1 MTPRCTL
8 FAQSKLSL
16 FEVYTISFT
25 LINHSSSQQV
35 VRIEPIPSVEDV
47 HFSITVSDQGGPHDS
62 GSRPRGGD
70 QARQERRGGRLD
82 SVHAGG
88 CEWLLSSQRSTKL
101 SKIILFS
108 SDSTRDFVHISATSK
123 AKVFGINPVF
133 LPAVKDGGVTVPKVL
148 FLLKKRFWS

>member
-62 GSRPRGGD
+62 GSRLEVVIKRGKSAVVDVSIQFTQVGVSGFSHLSAPPSCRKSSCFRPTRRAISCTFRPR
-70 QARQERRGGRLD
+70 RRRRC
-82 SVHAGG
+82 SA
-88 CEWLLSSQRSTKL
+88 
-101 SKIILFS
+101 
-108 SDSTRDFVHISATSK
+108 STRCSS
-123 AKVFGINPVF
+123 P
-133 LPAVKDGGVTVPKVL
+133 
-148 FLLKKRFWS
+148 R

>member
-62 GSRPRGGD
+62 GSRLEVVIKRG
-70 QARQERRGGRLD
+70 
-82 SVHAGG
+82 
-88 CEWLLSSQRSTKL
+88 K
-101 SKIILFS
+101 
-108 SDSTRDFVHISATSK
+108 SA
-123 AKVFGINPVF
+123 VF
-133 LPAVKDGGVTVPKVL
+133 LPAVKDGGVTVPKIL
-148 FLLKKRFWS
+148 FLLKKRFLELKGECVVGEEGNNEG